1 MSLGPLMIDLAGTEL
16 SGEDREILR
25 HGLIGGVVLFSRNF
39 RNAQQM
45 RALVDSI
52 HELRSPPLL
61 TAVDQEGGRVQRFR
75 EGFTTL
81 PPARVLGRCWD
92 RDHREALRLAR
103 QIGWLMASE
112 VRSVGVDFSF
122 APCVDLDYGVSG
134 VIGDRALH
142 ASSEAVCALSAALH
156 AGMRDAGMH
165 AVAKHFPGHGAVV
178 ADTHLAVATDRR
190 EFPDLE
196 NDLRPYRVLIDNQL
210 AGIMAAHVVYPAVDT
225 WPASL
230 SQHWISGV
238 LRGDLNFHGCV
249 FTDDLSMAG
258 VAVGGP
264 MSHRVR
270 QALSAGCD
278 VMLICN
284 DREAVREVLAASPE
298 IAAEPASSARVVRM
312 RARPGAI
319 CDLSG
324 SEQWRDA
331 VAAVLRLRAAP
342 EFSLTE
348 GSA

>member
-16 SGEDREILR
+16 SSEDREVLR

-39 RNAQQM
+39 RDVRQM
-45 RALVDSI
+45 RALVSAI

-81 PPARVLGRCWD
+81 PPARALGRCWD
-92 RDHREALRLAR
+92 RDHREALRLAH
-103 QIGWLMASE
+103 QIGWLMAIE

-122 APCVDLDYGVSG
+122 APCVDLDYGVSE

-142 ASSEAVCALSAALH
+142 AGTDAVCALSAAFH
-156 AGMRDAGMH
+156 AGMREAGMH

-190 EFPDLE
+190 EFSDLE
-196 NDLRPYRVLIDNQL
+196 NDLHPYRVLIDNQL
-210 AGIMAAHVVYPAVDT
+210 AGVMAAHVVYPAVDT

-230 SQHWISGV
+230 SHRWISGV
-238 LRGDLNFHGCV
+238 LRGDLKFHGCV

-264 MSHRVR
+264 MSQRVR
-270 QALSAGCD
+270 QAMSAGCD

-284 DREAVREVLAASPE
+284 DRQAVHEVLAASPE
-298 IAAEPASSARVVRM
+298 ITAEPASSARVVRM

-319 CDLSG
+319 SDLSG
-324 SEQWRDA
+324 NEQWREA
-331 VAAVLRLRAAP
+331 VAQVERLRAAP
-342 EFSLTE
+342 DFSLTE
-348 GSA
+348 GRA